1 METEIPRDITSAIDR
16 HPLITT
22 PDTLMPEAIA
32 LMSQVRYGCILVV
45 AAREGARF
53 PLGILTEQDVVH
65 LIAAQTDLSDLP
77 ISGVMNRQ
85 LITVREEQAEDIMVL
100 THLLRKHKNR
110 HFPVV
115 SDRGNLIG
123 LVTPQS
129 IRNILKPV
137 DLFRLKQV
145 QEAISE
151 LVIHASI
158 ETSLQEVIQLMS
170 QQSSNCVVITHSHRT
185 RENRVPESRVPE
197 SRVPESRVPESR
209 VPESRV
215 PENRVPENRVPEN
228 RVEENRVE
236 ENRVEENRVEGNRVP
251 ENRVEKNRVEKNRIV
266 EDGIAENN
274 PLIPVGII
282 TEWDIL
288 QFYRRGLDLAKT
300 TAGLVMST
308 PLLLVKL
315 TDSMWT
321 AHQIMQRLGVRRLVV
336 SNAQGELAGVITH
349 AGILM
354 EIDPLEIH
362 QTVSTLKHL
371 VNEQTTRLTVVN
383 NQLNIDINEGKLLEQ
398 KLASSENQLRAI
410 VEAIT
415 DVILTINLKN
425 DQLGSIDIAP
435 VNEKLG
441 DEYRLAIV
449 NETIQTF
456 FYGDVDWLRRVR
468 RVLATAS
475 SEQFDYALEVDGQC
489 MWFAVNISPI
499 SGNSAV
505 WVARDISKQQAVL
518 NKFRS
523 AETALN
529 QIHQI
534 HVDLAQALAEI
545 QQAKEPA
552 RISVYHQTQEQ
563 KILNLINHGLYF
575 SQPFSREID

>member
-1 METEIPRDITSAIDR
+1 METEIPRGMTSAIDR

-22 PDTLMPEAIA
+22 PDTLMPEVIA
-32 LMSQVRYGCILVV
+32 LMSQIRYGCILIV
-45 AAREGARF
+45 AAREGAKF

-100 THLLRKHKNR
+100 THLLRKYKNR

-145 QEAISE
+145 QEAMSE
-151 LVIHASI
+151 LVVHAAI

-170 QQSSNCVVITHSHRT
+170 QQRSNCVVITQSHRT
-185 RENRVPESRVPE
+185 KEHRVTENRIQR
-197 SRVPESRVPESR
+197 
-209 VPESRV
+209 
-215 PENRVPENRVPEN
+215 N
-228 RVEENRVE
+228 RVEENRVVE
-236 ENRVEENRVEGNRVP
+236 SEITENKV
-251 ENRVEKNRVEKNRIV
+251 
-266 EDGIAENN
+266 AENT

-288 QFYRRGLDLAKT
+288 QFYRRGLDLVKT

-308 PLLLVKL
+308 PLMLVQL
-315 TDSMWT
+315 HDSMWT

-349 AGILM
+349 ASILM

-362 QTVSTLKHL
+362 QTVATLKHL
-371 VNEQTTRLTVVN
+371 VNEQTTRLTAIN
-383 NQLNIDINEGKLLEQ
+383 SQLNIEINEWKLLEQ
-398 KLASSENQLRAI
+398 KLTSSEHQLRAI

-435 VNEKLG
+435 VSEKLG
-441 DEYRLAIV
+441 DEHRLAIV
-449 NETIQTF
+449 NETIRTF

-468 RVLATAS
+468 RVLTTTT

-489 MWFAVNISPI
+489 IWFAVNISPI
-499 SGNSAV
+499 SRNSVV

-518 NKFRS
+518 SKCRV
-523 AETALN
+523 AETALS

-534 HVDLAQALAEI
+534 HVDLAQTLAEI
-545 QQAKEPA
+545 QQTKEPA
-552 RISVYHQTQEQ
+552 AISADHQTQAQ
-563 KILNLINHGLYF
+563 RLSDLINHGLCF
-575 SQPFSREID
+575 SQCFSGE

>member
-1 METEIPRDITSAIDR
+1 METEIPRDLTSAIDR

-22 PDTLMPEAIA
+22 PDTLIPEAIA

-45 AAREGARF
+45 AAREGAKF

-65 LIAAQTDLSDLP
+65 LIAAQTDLGDLP

-110 HFPVV
+110 YFPVV

-158 ETSLQEVIQLMS
+158 DTSLQEVIQLMS

-185 RENRVPESRVPE
+185 R
-197 SRVPESRVPESR
+197 
-209 VPESRV
+209 
-215 PENRVPENRVPEN
+215 
-228 RVEENRVE
+228 
-236 ENRVEENRVEGNRVP
+236 GNRVA
-251 ENRVEKNRVEKNRIV
+251 ESRIV
-266 EDGIAENN
+266 ENKIEEHKVAENIIIEN
-274 PLIPVGII
+274 KIAGNNSLVPVGII

-300 TAGLVMST
+300 TAGVVMST
-308 PLLLVKL
+308 PLMLVQL

-371 VNEQTTRLTVVN
+371 VTEQTTRLTAIN
-383 NQLNIDINEGKLLEQ
+383 SQLNIDINEWKLLEK
-398 KLASSENQLRAI
+398 KLASSENQLRSI

-435 VNEKLG
+435 VNEKLR

-449 NETIQTF
+449 NETIRTF
-456 FYGDVDWLRRVR
+456 FYGEVDWLRRVR
-468 RVLATAS
+468 RVLTTAT

-489 MWFAVNISPI
+489 IWFAVNISPI
-499 SGNSAV
+499 SRNSAV
-505 WVARDISKQQAVL
+505 WVARDISKQQTILSKCRA
-518 NKFRS
+518 
-523 AETALN
+523 AETALS

-534 HVDLAQALAEI
+534 HVDIAQTLAEI
-545 QQAKEPA
+545 QQAKEPSA
-552 RISVYHQTQEQ
+552 ISAENQTQAQRLSE
-563 KILNLINHGLYF
+563 LINHGLCF
-575 SQPFSREID
+575 SQCFSRENTEKNLGSLDIYRNY

>member
-1 METEIPRDITSAIDR
+1 METKIPRDIASAIDR

-22 PDTLMPEAIA
+22 PDTLMPEVIA
-32 LMSQVRYGCILVV
+32 LMSQIRYGCILVV
-45 AAREGARF
+45 AAREGAKF

-85 LITVREEQAEDIMVL
+85 LVTIREEQAEDIMVL
-100 THLLRKHKNR
+100 THLLRKHKNC

-123 LVTPQS
+123 LVTTQS
-129 IRNILKPV
+129 IRNLLKPV

-145 QEAISE
+145 QEAISG
-151 LVIHASI
+151 LVVHAAI
-158 ETSLQEVIQLMS
+158 ETSLLEVIQLMS
-170 QQSSNCVVITHSHRT
+170 QQTSNCVVITHSNKTKR
-185 RENRVPESRVPE
+185 
-197 SRVPESRVPESR
+197 
-209 VPESRV
+209 
-215 PENRVPENRVPEN
+215 
-228 RVEENRVE
+228 
-236 ENRVEENRVEGNRVP
+236 
-251 ENRVEKNRVEKNRIV
+251 NRIAEDIV
-266 EDGIAENN
+266 EENN

-308 PLLLVKL
+308 PLMLLKL

-336 SNAQGELAGVITH
+336 SNDQGELAGVITH
-349 AGILM
+349 ASILV

-371 VNEQTTRLTVVN
+371 VNEQTLHLIAVN
-383 NQLNIDINEGKLLEQ
+383 TQLNAEINEWKLLEK

-441 DEYRLAIV
+441 KDCGDRSFDRRLTIV
-449 NETIQTF
+449 NETIRTF
-456 FYGDVDWLRRVR
+456 FYGEVDWLCRVH
-468 RVLATAS
+468 RVLATTT
-475 SEQFDYALEVDGQC
+475 SEQFDYALEIEGQC
-489 MWFAVNISPI
+489 IWFTVNVSPI
-499 SGNSAV
+499 SENSVV
-505 WVARDISKQQAVL
+505 WIARDISK
-518 NKFRS
+518 
-523 AETALN
+523 
-529 QIHQI
+529 HQ
-534 HVDLAQALAEI
+534 LA
-545 QQAKEPA
+545 
-552 RISVYHQTQEQ
+552 
-563 KILNLINHGLYF
+563 
-575 SQPFSREID
+575 